1 MKDFETLNWLVIAGY
16 FVILGGVAIRVMTR
30 RNKNPPDYFLAGR
43 DLGWFVVGASIFASD
58 IGSEH
63 VVGLVGRCTKT
74 IV

>member
-43 DLGWFVVGASIFASD
+43 DLGWFVVGASILPQILA
-58 IGSEH
+58 
-63 VVGLVGRCTKT
+63 RNT
-74 IV
+74 